1 MNYEI
6 NSAIEQ
12 LQKSLEKVDSAREQV
27 ETVTASYAE
36 LESAVRGF
44 TDNLANISANIVTL
58 ISNMQSERSKAVGE
72 LEVSLKAL
80 QQISNDLV
88 TRFSSSCESIS
99 KKFNEQTASCVE
111 EAKKEVANLHLEVA
125 KLEGVHETIST
136 AIKEI
141 GTLNKGVQDVLNE
154 LKTSQTA
161 QDLVLDKITKD
172 IASALSKADKIEQV
186 TNAAK
191 SSLENSIN
199 GSESKLNSEI
209 QRIETSITQQITSSE
224 SGINGAIN
232 NSESKI
238 TQALHQTQETISQ
251 QLNAKIEEVK
261 KLQSQNRILVV
272 VAIIMALVSVVT
284 NFIG

>member
-238 TQALHQTQETISQ
+238 AQALHQTQETISQ

-272 VAIIMALVSVVT
+272 VAIIMAFVSVVT